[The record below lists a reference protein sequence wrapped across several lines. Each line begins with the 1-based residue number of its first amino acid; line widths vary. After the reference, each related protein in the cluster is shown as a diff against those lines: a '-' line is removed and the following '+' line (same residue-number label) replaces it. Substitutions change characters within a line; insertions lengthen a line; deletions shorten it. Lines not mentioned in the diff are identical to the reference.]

1 MSEDLIDLVVDI
13 GEAVLDQSFDD
24 GVFRDIPVLGS
35 LVGIAKVAHSV
46 PERILAAKV
55 RRFLKVLSEVSP
67 DDRARFSSML
77 DGDPDRRRMLGEIVL
92 LSIER
97 SDRLEKAELL
107 AITLLAYI
115 RDEITAV
122 EYRKMC
128 AGILQADLD
137 ILHEFL
143 AIIDADPSHN
153 PKHLKWEFEQLV
165 ASSFV
170 RASGMMSPKGD
181 GTLTL
186 PTELGLKFYTLWKCW
201 V

>member
-1 MSEDLIDLVVDI
+1 MNEDLIDLVVDI
-13 GEAVLDQSFDD
+13 GETILDQPFDD

-35 LVGIAKVAHSV
+35 LVGIAKVAHSI
-46 PERILAAKV
+46 PERILAAKI
-55 RRFLKVLSEVSP
+55 RRFLKVLRDASP
-67 DDRARFSSML
+67 NDRARFSSKL

-92 LSIER
+92 LSLER

-107 AITLLAYI
+107 AISLLAYV

-128 AGILQADLD
+128 AGILHADLD
-137 ILHEFL
+137 ILHGFL
-143 AIIDADPSHN
+143 AFVDADPHHN
-153 PKHLKWEFEQLV
+153 PKHLRWEFEQLV

-170 RASGMMSPKGD
+170 RASGMMSAKGD

-186 PTELGLKFYTLWKCW
+186 PAELGLKFYSVWKCW